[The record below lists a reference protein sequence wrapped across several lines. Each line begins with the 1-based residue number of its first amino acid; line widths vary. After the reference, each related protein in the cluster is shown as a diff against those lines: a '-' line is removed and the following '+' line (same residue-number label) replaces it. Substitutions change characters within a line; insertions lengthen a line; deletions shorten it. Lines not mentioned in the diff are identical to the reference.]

1 MKDKRQFILDC
12 LDINHTENTENTE
25 NQRHTTKSVNNFKGI
40 NVFLILENVEIQM
53 PIHWSENETI

>member
-1 MKDKRQFILDC
+1 MKDKRQFIIDC
-12 LDINHTENTENTE
+12 LDINHTENTEN
-25 NQRHTTKSVNNFKGI
+25 QRHTTISVNNFKRI